1 MVGDITMLLNA
12 IDSEDPKAAAELV
25 PLVYE
30 ELRRLAA
37 HKMAAERSDH
47 TPRFPRSTGPMLDGG
62 QPEILT
68 SRIAHDA

>member
-47 TPRFPRSTGPMLDGG
+47 
-62 QPEILT
+62 ILQAT
-68 SRIAHDA
+68 ALVHDALDELTAEDPVRADVVN

>member
-12 IDSEDPKAAAELV
+12 IDSEDPKTAAELV

-47 TPRFPRSTGPMLDGG
+47 TP
-62 QPEILT
+62 
-68 SRIAHDA
+68 